1 MGPVQ
6 LLTGLAI
13 LTKYSFA
20 NHQISH
26 LISPWSAI
34 LDSNNIRAN
43 QSIWGSNVSSIPFT
57 KVNDDKY
64 LYIFYAISD
73 S

>member
-34 LDSNNIRAN
+34 LDSSNIRAN
-43 QSIWGSNVSSIPFT
+43 SGHKCQAF
-57 KVNDDKY
+57 KVELINPSGGQMLVQY
-64 LYIFYAISD
+64 LLPK
-73 S
+73 